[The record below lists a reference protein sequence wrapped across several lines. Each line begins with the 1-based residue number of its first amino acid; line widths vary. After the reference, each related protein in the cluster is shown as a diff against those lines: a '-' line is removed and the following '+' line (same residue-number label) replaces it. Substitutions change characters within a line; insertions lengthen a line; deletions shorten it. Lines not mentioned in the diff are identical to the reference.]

1 MNNRSNLLRNSIVIA
16 IVIGAFILG
25 YTSRGGSL
33 SSFLS
38 NRKEGPVAQT
48 QPAEH
53 GADQGQQ
60 KSAEGGGER
69 KVLYWYDSMNPL
81 IHSDKAGKASDGMD
95 MVPKYADEMADMK
108 DMPSGT
114 VKLSDQRQQMIGVR
128 MTEVKKQ
135 NITRTIRTVGRVEM
149 DETRISH
156 VHVKNSG
163 WIENLNVDFTGKLVS
178 KGQALFSIYSP
189 DLVSTQQEYLIASRG
204 QQELGKSSYP
214 NVTRGVESLK
224 KSALERLRLWD
235 VTETQIEKLEKTGE
249 VSRTITFYSHIS
261 GFVVERKALEHMFVT
276 PDMELYTIADLSRV
290 WLLADIYENELPNIH
305 VGQSAKVQLSY
316 SPGITYSGKVTY
328 IYPTVDMNTHT
339 AKVRLEFANPGF
351 TLKPNMFADVDLSVE
366 YGEHL
371 TLPTEAVM
379 DSGTRQLVFIA
390 RPGGYFEPREV
401 KLGARL
407 DNQYIVLSG
416 IKQGELVVTSGN
428 FLIDSESRL
437 SSVTDGMKH

>member
-1 MNNRSNLLRNSIVIA
+1 MNNQSNLLRNSIVIA

-290 WLLADIYENELPNIH
+290 WLSADIYENELPYIH